1 MFMGRVI
8 LKPNSLVNKYSQML
22 SMLLA
27 FISDLEKK
35 KGRKKDRKKERKA
48 FLSSLYG
55 FKFVLI

>member
-1 MFMGRVI
+1 
-8 LKPNSLVNKYSQML
+8 ML